1 MKVKFDEYKCR
12 KICLPI
18 VIVGLIL
25 VGAGCATKSKMD
37 VTTTI
42 NSVDAN
48 GQPVQTVVN
57 QKSSEA
63 ENVAFSKSLGPIME
77 KCISDIS
84 KEDAAR
90 EEKSIA
96 EVADIPENC
105 SAFSSASGQTACI
118 ATKEHLATVAILGI
132 AIESLA
138 NQGPNRQMSPQE
150 YCGASIAK
158 IAQGYHDKEGKQA
171 DAWKAA
177 GITGLIALPTAWVF
191 SRGIDMVNDMAAGQ
205 GDQISTGNIN
215 VTKSDDPIGGE
226 GGGAS
231 GSIGG
236 QSINIG
242 SGASA
247 SDQGQALGAG
257 TVIDKNQA
265 TTFKDAESNLDGSGN
280 PSGVVL
286 DDRNDGSD
294 NEFGL

>member
-1 MKVKFDEYKCR
+1 
-12 KICLPI
+12 
-18 VIVGLIL
+18 
-25 VGAGCATKSKMD
+25 MD

-77 KCISDIS
+77 KCIADIS
-84 KEDAAR
+84 AEDAK

-96 EVADIPENC
+96 EVADIPESC
-105 SAFSSASGQTACI
+105 STFSSASGQTACI

-138 NQGPNRQMSPQE
+138 NQGANKKQTPQE
-150 YCGASIAK
+150 YCGNAVAR

-171 DAWKAA
+171 DAWGKA
-177 GITGLIALPTAWVF
+177 GITGLIAIPAAWVF
-191 SRGIDMVNDMAAGQ
+191 TRGIDMVNDMAAGQ

-215 VTKSDDPIGGE
+215 VTKSDDPIAGE
-226 GGGAS
+226 GGAN

-257 TVIDKNQA
+257 TVIDKNQS

-286 DDRNDGSD
+286 DDRNDGSNND
-294 NEFGL
+294 LGLTN